1 MRLLTPGQ
9 TRELDRISMAELDI
23 PGKRLMGNA
32 GRRVAE
38 KALELTSDIHDPAIL
53 ILCGKG
59 NNGGDGF
66 AAAVILNEQNYQ
78 IQIHSIPYKKEIK
91 NDSLHYYLKCEGLG
105 IPVTFGSHIP
115 EFKKPDLVIDGLLGT
130 GFKGELRKDLIP
142 WVDWINDSDKSDDE
156 FVKQLNEILDEFTIE
171 FNLRRLDIQKNTIES
186 SFILQFSSSRNL
198 DLLIL
203 KLREKFPAIG
213 ITFIDQNQLPSV

>member
-32 GRRVAE
+32 GCRVAE
-38 KALELTSDIHDPAIL
+38 KALEMTSDIHDPAIL

-78 IQIHSIPYKKEIK
+78 IQIHSIPDKKEIK
-91 NDSLHYYLKCEGLG
+91 NDSLHYYLKCEGL
-105 IPVTFGSHIP
+105 
-115 EFKKPDLVIDGLLGT
+115 
-130 GFKGELRKDLIP
+130 
-142 WVDWINDSDKSDDE
+142 
-156 FVKQLNEILDEFTIE
+156 
-171 FNLRRLDIQKNTIES
+171 
-186 SFILQFSSSRNL
+186 
-198 DLLIL
+198 
-203 KLREKFPAIG
+203 
-213 ITFIDQNQLPSV
+213 